1 MKIKAL
7 FDEAEKLK
15 RFQFKNSNWADVLG
29 EPGRDGLWLIQGPE
43 KHGKT
48 TFCLEL
54 AKFLSGYVQQVLFVN
69 YETGVIETSFV
80 DSLLRVGIQPLA
92 KVGKNIFWEEFLS
105 WENLLAAISNPAESK
120 SKRPAPANIV
130 FIDNITYARHIL
142 KDGWIEDLPKRHKNT
157 LFIYV
162 AHEEGGEVV
171 GAEAKAARRLAKII
185 FRVDAHTVH
194 AGGRCPGGL
203 ISFTDRAKDLHGHN
217 NTKGTAVHV

>member
-15 RFQFKNSNWADVLG
+15 RFQFNDAKWDEVLG
-29 EPGRDGLWLIQGPE
+29 QPGRDGLWLIQGPE

-80 DSLLRVGIQPLA
+80 DSLLRVGIQPKA
-92 KVGKNIFWEEFLS
+92 KVGKNIFWEEFLE
-105 WENLLAAISNPAESK
+105 WDHLIKAISNPAESK
-120 SKRPAPANIV
+120 SQKPAPANIV
-130 FIDNITYARHIL
+130 FIDNITYARHVL
-142 KDGWIEDLPKRHKNT
+142 KEGWIEALPKQHKNT

-185 FRVDAHTVH
+185 FRVDAHTAY
-194 AGGRCPGGL
+194 AGGRCPGGNV
-203 ISFTDRAKDLHGHN
+203 SFTDRAPALHGHER
-217 NTKGTAVHV
+217 TKGTAIHA